1 MLLIPSLL
9 MVAYLV
15 LRLVVPMP
23 CGLWAKA
30 AASAALL
37 FAGLKFTW
45 YARLGGAFFAP
56 ALPRPLLL
64 IMEALYAAL
73 VILVFLTLARDALS
87 LVLWASRRLG
97 TDWKLP
103 FAPAAWSAGLG
114 LAALLMGAFG
124 VWQAVK
130 VPDARIV
137 ELIVPGL
144 PPQLD
149 GFSLV
154 QLSDLH
160 IGPIQKRE
168 WLRAVVDKANALKPD
183 VMVLT
188 GDYVDGPVV
197 ELRDELAPLAD
208 LRAPCGVLAVTGNHE
223 YYYQVEEWL
232 PVFAELGLDML
243 HNEHRV
249 LDVNGAP
256 LVIAGV
262 PDSAET
268 RFGGPGP
275 DLNLALAGAP
285 AATSILLQHQPRG
298 ASANRAVDVQLSGH
312 THGGLLF
319 FLQPIIAAFN
329 EGMVNGLY
337 DAARPK
343 VYVHPGTGLWNGFSC
358 RVGTPSEITRLVLRA
373 GEPVARSS
381 RTEG

>member
-1 MLLIPSLL
+1 
-9 MVAYLV
+9 
-15 LRLVVPMP
+15 MP
-23 CGLWAKA
+23 A
-30 AASAALL
+30 
-37 FAGLKFTW
+37 
-45 YARLGGAFFAP
+45 
-56 ALPRPLLL
+56 
-64 IMEALYAAL
+64 
-73 VILVFLTLARDALS
+73 
-87 LVLWASRRLG
+87 
-97 TDWKLP
+97 
-103 FAPAAWSAGLG
+103 
-114 LAALLMGAFG
+114 
-124 VWQAVK
+124 
-130 VPDARIV
+130 
-137 ELIVPGL
+137 
-144 PPQLD
+144 
-149 GFSLV
+149 
-154 QLSDLH
+154 
-160 IGPIQKRE
+160 
-168 WLRAVVDKANALKPD
+168 
-183 VMVLT
+183 
-188 GDYVDGPVV
+188 
-197 ELRDELAPLAD
+197 
-208 LRAPCGVLAVTGNHE
+208 VLAVTGNHE

-343 VYVHPGTGLWNGFSC
+343 VYVHPGTGPVERFFLPGGNT
-358 RVGTPSEITRLVLRA
+358 VGNHPTGLA
-373 GEPVARSS
+373 GRRTGRPVFAH
-381 RTEG
+381 GG